1 MTVLPHIANTVPVAE
16 FAPLG
21 VLAFTTTRA
30 AGSFGTSGDEPV
42 HEVMGRWDA
51 LRATLDPVSRR
62 LASASQVHGGRVVV
76 HAPGWEGW
84 LRVAGADGHASSAPG
99 TAMGVTIA
107 DCVPVF
113 IAHPSGAVALLH
125 SGWRGT
131 VARIVERGITAL
143 SGFGHAPADLHV
155 HLGPSICGRC
165 YQVSPDV
172 FAQLTGR
179 SAEAPATVD
188 LRALI
193 AGHARA
199 AGVRDISTSPMCT
212 RCNNDVLFSHRA
224 GDAGRQL
231 AVMLAPSSA

>member
-1 MTVLPHIANTVPVAE
+1 MTVLHHVANTIPVAE
-16 FAPLG
+16 LAPLG

-30 AGSFGTSGDEPV
+30 AGNFGTAGDEAV
-42 HEVMGRWDA
+42 RDVVGRWDA
-51 LRATLDPVSRR
+51 LRATLDPVARR

-76 HAPGWEGW
+76 HDPGWEGW
-84 LRVAGADGHASSAPG
+84 LRVAGADGHASREPG
-99 TAMGVTIA
+99 TAMVVTIA

-113 IAHPSGAVALLH
+113 IAHPGGAIALLH

-131 VARIVERGITAL
+131 AARIVEQGIATLA
-143 SGFGHAPADLHV
+143 GFGYSAAELHV
-155 HLGPSICGRC
+155 HLGPAICGRC
-165 YQVSPDV
+165 YEVSPDV

-179 SAEAPATVD
+179 ATDLPAPVD

-199 AGVRDISTSPMCT
+199 AGVLAVTISPMCT
-212 RCNNDVLFSHRA
+212 RCDNDVFFSHRA

-231 AVMLAPSSA
+231 AVMVAPPRA

>member
-1 MTVLPHIANTVPVAE
+1 MTVLHHVANTIPVAE
-16 FAPLG
+16 LAPLG

-30 AGSFGTSGDEPV
+30 AGSFGMSGDETV
-42 HEVMGRWDA
+42 HDVMGRWDA
-51 LRATLDPVSRR
+51 LRATLHPVTRR
-62 LASASQVHGGRVVV
+62 VASASQVHGGRIVV

-84 LRVAGADGHASSAPG
+84 LRVAGADGHAASEPG
-99 TAMGVTIA
+99 TAMVVTIA

-131 VARIVERGITAL
+131 VARIVERGIATLA
-143 SGFGHAPADLHV
+143 GFGHAAADLHV
-155 HLGPSICGRC
+155 HLGPAICGRC

-179 SAEAPATVD
+179 ATDGPATVD

-193 AGHARA
+193 AAHARA
-199 AGVRDISTSPMCT
+199 AGVREISTNPLCT
-212 RCNNDVLFSHRA
+212 RCNNDALFSHRA

-231 AVMLAPSSA
+231 AVMVAPPRA